1 MEEAGIVIAKQIE
14 IEQNKIFSKK
24 ENQSNSVKSRSF
36 VPFSNQSVHP
46 YFSVLFHK
54 GTFF

>member
-1 MEEAGIVIAKQIE
+1 MEEAGLVIAKQIE

-24 ENQSNSVKSRSF
+24 ENQSNSIKSRSF

-46 YFSVLFHK
+46 VLLCSFS
-54 GTFF
+54 

>member
-46 YFSVLFHK
+46 VLLCSFS
-54 GTFF
+54 